1 MKRLRRRRNERVGVE
16 RGSKRERERVCV
28 CVCVRER
35 RGKRDRGRE
44 SIIVC
49 QSGHEKA
56 ARIYNRSRLILIDSD

>member
-1 MKRLRRRRNERVGVE
+1 MCVC
-16 RGSKRERERVCV
+16 VCV

-35 RGKRDRGRE
+35 RGKRDMGRE

>member
-1 MKRLRRRRNERVGVE
+1 MERLRRRRNERVGVE
-16 RGSKRERERVCV
+16 RGSKRESVCV
-28 CVCVRER
+28 LERE
-35 RGKRDRGRE
+35 RGRE

>member
-1 MKRLRRRRNERVGVE
+1 MLEGV
-16 RGSKRERERVCV
+16 SKSEKIKTKKKWESWGRERKKERECV
-28 CVCVRER
+28 CVLERE
-35 RGKRDRGRE
+35 GGRE